1 MEDKPVKHLFGIY
14 SKKTDGGTRL
24 CRKDGTRLY
33 FYQRV
38 LVWVMGAVVV
48 LGYVGFRMAI
58 GILIV
63 AFLGASIY
71 LKYVNGHLDLWHA
84 FYIMICDSRVIALG
98 LFLGCAFWLGEV
110 AS

>member
-1 MEDKPVKHLFGIY
+1 MEDKLNKHLLGIY

-38 LVWVMGAVVV
+38 FVWLMATVVI
-48 LGYVGFRMAI
+48 LGYVGFRMSI
-58 GILIV
+58 GVLIV
-63 AFLGASIY
+63 AFLCASFFS
-71 LKYVNGHLDLWHA
+71 KYVNGGLDLWQV

-98 LFLGCAFWLGEV
+98 LFLSCVFWLGEL